1 MKQPRCIILIVLFTT
16 VHVSLWGQEA
26 DSTSR
31 INHGFGLNADI
42 ISGLGFSYM
51 LSSQKL
57 SFQMSFLPVH
67 TRKQKRIFF
76 QGLSLEYVIKNKNEH
91 RLFSYLGGTFIAEF
105 HSYEANVWAGLVNG
119 SPTWENL
126 TVHKKS
132 FLLRTGGGIGLN
144 LKATDYF
151 YWVFRMGYSYNWD
164 FIKRRDIFPSVGL
177 GVYYKL

>member
-1 MKQPRCIILIVLFTT
+1 MRQTLLIILILIFTT
-16 VHVSLWGQEA
+16 LHRPLWGQEA
-26 DSTSR
+26 ESTSR

-57 SFQMSFLPVH
+57 SFQLSFLPVH

-119 SPTWENL
+119 SPTYESL
-126 TVHKKS
+126 TVHENS
-132 FLLRTGGGIGLN
+132 FLMRTGGGIGLN

-151 YWVFRMGYSYNWD
+151 YWIFRIGYSYQYD
-164 FIKRRDIFPSVGL
+164 FIKKRDVFPSFGL
-177 GVYYKL
+177 GVYYIL